1 MNVLDDIY
9 FVPVCSP
16 ENCVQ
21 QSEANK
27 IFIFESLG
35 GCTFEHLFKSLLHIF
50 RSAMINLTTK
60 YFLYTVFHIQFA
72 ISDENAIFKTTV
84 CLLQY
89 QRPLIWH
96 RKSFE
101 KEERGFARS

>member
-60 YFLYTVFHIQFA
+60 YFCILSFTLSSQFQMKIQ
-72 ISDENAIFKTTV
+72 IFNKATQ
-84 CLLQY
+84 LNIYSPSNL
-89 QRPLIWH
+89 
-96 RKSFE
+96 
-101 KEERGFARS
+101 G

>member
-60 YFLYTVFHIQFA
+60 YFLYTVFQLQVT
-72 ISDENAIFKTTV
+72 ISDEKTTV